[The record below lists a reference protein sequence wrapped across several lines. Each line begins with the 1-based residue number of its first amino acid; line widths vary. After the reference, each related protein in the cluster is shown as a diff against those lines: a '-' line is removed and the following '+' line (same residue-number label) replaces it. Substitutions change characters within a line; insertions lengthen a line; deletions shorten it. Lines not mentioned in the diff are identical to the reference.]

1 MEKNKLLVVYN
12 TCGFSG
18 REPVDWYID
27 CIKNILAQD
36 LEGTKVVLSSCGN
49 SSETIKKLVSTFGR
63 SISYNLIHDRIT
75 VNQSFNHTVAK
86 CVERYGEFE
95 GYLYIDSGINFRQ
108 DRTV

>member
-49 SSETIKKLVSTFGR
+49 SSDTIKKLVATFGR
-63 SISYNLIHDRIT
+63 SIATISFMIGSLLIKALTTPWRN
-75 VNQSFNHTVAK
+75 V
-86 CVERYGEFE
+86 
-95 GYLYIDSGINFRQ
+95 
-108 DRTV
+108 